1 MKMPIWNHRE
11 LVGYASTA
19 KQAARIVRDKLQ
31 TIPAGWRVT
40 VRPRDIELIPLPAG
54 WIYSIHP

>member
-1 MKMPIWNHRE
+1 MKTPIWNNRE

-19 KQAARIVRDKLQ
+19 KQAARIVRDQLQ

-40 VRPRDIELIPLPAG
+40 VRARDTDFIHLPAG